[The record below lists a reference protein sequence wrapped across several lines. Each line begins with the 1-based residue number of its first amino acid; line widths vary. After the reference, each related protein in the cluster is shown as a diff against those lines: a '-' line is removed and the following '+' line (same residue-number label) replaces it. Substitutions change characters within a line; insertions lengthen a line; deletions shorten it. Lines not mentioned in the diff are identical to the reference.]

1 MIKAI
6 SDKYVVFEKDITVV
20 KSLLENLHFSHS
32 SINIEQSVLT
42 Y

>member
-6 SDKYVVFEKDITVV
+6 SDEYVVFEKDITVV
-20 KSLLENLHFSHS
+20 KSLLKNLHFSYS